1 MPGKTARS
9 GPQRH
14 LDGLECRR
22 LAGPSVLGLPAIQKI
37 PNFHVRPGF
46 IWGIPVD
53 CKRACVAEF
62 IIAWSLFLTIS
73 ACSHRRLGGNTKT
86 RFQIGWTGSDC

>member
-22 LAGPSVLGLPAIQKI
+22 LAGRSVLGLPAIQKI
-37 PNFHVRPGF
+37 SSFHVSPGF
-46 IWGIPVD
+46 IWGIPDYIKVVTLR
-53 CKRACVAEF
+53 KAFAR
-62 IIAWSLFLTIS
+62 
-73 ACSHRRLGGNTKT
+73 K
-86 RFQIGWTGSDC
+86 